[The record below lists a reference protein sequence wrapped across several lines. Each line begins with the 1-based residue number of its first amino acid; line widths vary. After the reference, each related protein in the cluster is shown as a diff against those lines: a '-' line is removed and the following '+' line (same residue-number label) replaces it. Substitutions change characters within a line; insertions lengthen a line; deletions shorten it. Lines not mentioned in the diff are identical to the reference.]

1 MTILNTHT
9 YACVGPWKND
19 GTGCDNGGSGATL
32 VAGGI
37 VGLLLLG
44 GLVIGLRSLFSPRP
58 ATEVAAGTTPSPPSR
73 PLPQHPPAS
82 GRNGKKPGDL
92 LVKVEV
98 VVPTELTDEQKAA
111 LESLAAVTEP
121 APRIAVDG

>member
-1 MTILNTHT
+1 
-9 YACVGPWKND
+9 V
-19 GTGCDNGGSGATL
+19 
-32 VAGGI
+32 
-37 VGLLLLG
+37 
-44 GLVIGLRSLFSPRP
+44 LRVRGRG
-58 ATEVAAGTTPSPPSR
+58 VAAG
-73 PLPQHPPAS
+73 S

>member
-1 MTILNTHT
+1 M
-9 YACVGPWKND
+9 GW
-19 GTGCDNGGSGATL
+19 
-32 VAGGI
+32 
-37 VGLLLLG
+37 
-44 GLVIGLRSLFSPRP
+44 LRE
-58 ATEVAAGTTPSPPSR
+58 A
-73 PLPQHPPAS
+73 

-121 APRIAVDG
+121 APRIAVEG